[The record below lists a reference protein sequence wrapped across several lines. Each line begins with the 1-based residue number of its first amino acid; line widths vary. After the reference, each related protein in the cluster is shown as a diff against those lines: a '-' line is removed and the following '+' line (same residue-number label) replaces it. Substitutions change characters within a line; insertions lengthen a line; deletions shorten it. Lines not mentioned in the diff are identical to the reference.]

1 MWAIVPLKS
10 PHLAKSR
17 LAAVLSPDDRRA
29 WFFEL
34 AQRAI
39 SALKATR
46 GVDRVAVI
54 TADEEVAAFAR
65 RLGALV
71 LPEAVEAGT
80 AQAFA
85 AALEQLRPH
94 ALRQVMM
101 VAGDLPLVSS
111 RALEVVVDAASRHE
125 VVIVPDR
132 FQAGTNVLACSP
144 PNAIDPCF
152 GPDSYSRHLA
162 AAHAAKRTHCTLSL
176 DELAFDI
183 DVPAD
188 LDHLRQQSRG
198 VVAGL
203 PIARARLEPLAT
215 VA

>member
-29 WFFEL
+29 CFFEL

-39 SALKATR
+39 DALQATR
-46 GVDRVAVI
+46 GIEQVAVI

-65 RLGALV
+65 RLGAMV
-71 LPEAVEAGT
+71 LPEAIEAGT
-80 AQAFA
+80 AQAFST
-85 AALEQLRPH
+85 ALEQLRPYS
-94 ALRQVMM
+94 LRQVLM

-111 RALEVVVDAASRHE
+111 RALEFVVEAASRHD

-132 FQAGTNVLACSP
+132 FQAGTNALACSP
-144 PNAIDPCF
+144 PDAIAPCF
-152 GPDSYSRHLA
+152 GVDSYARHLA
-162 AAHAAKRTHCTLSL
+162 AARAATRTHCTLTL

-188 LDHLRQQSRG
+188 LEHLRRQSRG
-198 VVAGL
+198 IVEGL
-203 PIARARLEPLAT
+203 PIPRARLEAA
-215 VA
+215 VAVA

>member
-29 WFFEL
+29 YFFEL

-39 SALKATR
+39 NALKATR
-46 GVDRVAVI
+46 GVERVAVI

-65 RLGALV
+65 RLGARV
-71 LPEAVEAGT
+71 LQEAVEAGT

-85 AALEQLRPH
+85 SAIEQLRPH
-94 ALRQVMM
+94 ALRRVLM

-111 RALEVVVDAASRHE
+111 RALEVVVDASTRHD

-132 FQAGTNVLACSP
+132 FRAGTNVLACSP
-144 PNAIDPCF
+144 PDAIAPCF

-162 AAHAAKRTHCTLSL
+162 AARAAKRTHCTLSL

-188 LDHLRQQSRG
+188 LEHLRLQSR
-198 VVAGL
+198 VAVEGL
-203 PIARARLEPLAT
+203 PVPRVRLEPAT
-215 VA
+215 TAA

>member
-17 LAAVLSPDDRRA
+17 LAAVLSSDERRA
-29 WFFEL
+29 CFFEL

-39 SALKATR
+39 HALRATR
-46 GVDRVAVI
+46 GIEQVAVV

-65 RLGALV
+65 SLGAHV
-71 LPEAVEAGT
+71 LPEVVEAGT
-80 AQAFA
+80 AQAFST
-85 AALEQLRPH
+85 ALEQLRPH
-94 ALRQVMM
+94 ALRQILM

-125 VVIVPDR
+125 IVIVPDR
-132 FQAGTNVLACSP
+132 FQAGTNALACSP
-144 PNAIDPCF
+144 PDAIAPCF
-152 GPDSYSRHLA
+152 GPDSYARHLA
-162 AAHAAKRTHCTLSL
+162 AARASGRTHCTLSL

-188 LDHLRQQSRG
+188 LEHLRRQSRG
-198 VVAGL
+198 IIERL
-203 PIARARLEPLAT
+203 PIPRARFEPAATLA
-215 VA
+215 